1 MNQAMN
7 MSPFAFV
14 IDYHMAMAPCGYQ
27 SQGMLQIIT
36 LGSLTCSNL
45 SNKVSNYTQTDIM
58 MKVQKTT
65 LS

>member
-1 MNQAMN
+1 MN

-14 IDYHMAMAPCGYQ
+14 IDYHMTMAPCGYQ

-36 LGSLTCSNL
+36 LGLLTCSNL
-45 SNKVSNYTQTDIM
+45 SNKVTDYTLTGIM
-58 MKVQKTT
+58 MKDQKTI